1 MSTQTATSSPGGDAK
16 STAAATQPIS
26 LAREIQGRVRT
37 CRPARTDREPEDPA
51 ALEWN
56 IVRGED

>member
-1 MSTQTATSSPGGDAK
+1 MSTQSATPNTGGGAKATTSS
-16 STAAATQPIS
+16 QPIS

-51 ALEWN
+51 AQDWN